1 MPLGDIAA
9 GLFEIV
15 IRVVGEI
22 LLEIIVK
29 GPGYIIV
36 RLFTTPKNREVEP
49 DGVLVIAVGVAFWVL
64 IGAGVFFIYLVVSG
78 E

>member
-1 MPLGDIAA
+1 MPLGDIAV
-9 GLFEIV
+9 GLFEVI

-29 GPGYIIV
+29 GPGYVIV
-36 RLFTTPKNREVEP
+36 RLFNPPKSGEVDP
-49 DGVLVIAVGVAFWVL
+49 DGALAIAVGIAFWVL
-64 IGAGVFFIYLVVSG
+64 IGVAAFFTYMVISG